1 MAARTDILKK
11 TILPSVLNSY
21 SVVFFFN
28 SQVIGGI
35 LLVISFFNIQAG
47 LSGLI
52 SVVATV
58 VIARRMGYDEIRLK
72 QGIYSFNSLLAGL
85 GIGTFF
91 EPGFAFF
98 VLLLLSV
105 IVCLMLSVTLSAWFG
120 KYGLPFL
127 SIPFVL
133 SFWLILLP
141 SSQFANLGLTHR
153 NIFWINEM
161 YGIGGKPLLDFFQT
175 IENLPLNKIIMI
187 YLRSLSSIIFQDNIF
202 SGILIAAAILA
213 GSRIAFLL
221 SVTGFLTAYLF
232 AVIAGS
238 DMASFSFYN
247 VGANYILVAIA
258 AGGFFV
264 IPSKYSFLWVIIL
277 IPLTSLLILA
287 LSRIAGS
294 FGIPLLSLPF
304 SITVILFIYFLILRL
319 KPGKLVLTTFQY
331 YSPEVNLYSFRG
343 NVDRN
348 TGYFYFP
355 IHLPFWGSWKVSQGY
370 EGKFTHQGDWSSAID
385 FVITDSNDST
395 HGQSNE
401 KCGDYYCFEKP
412 VLAPADGIVTDIT
425 DNIDD
430 NEPGKVNMVQNWGNT
445 VIIKHQNNLYSQ
457 LSHLRN
463 GSIKLKNGE
472 YVRKG
477 DVVGLC
483 GNSGR
488 SPEPHIHFQVQ
499 SVPLP
504 GARPLPYPFSYYFLE
519 TNGSRKLMSW
529 SIPSE
534 GEKISDV
541 LAGSLFREAFD
552 FQPGMIIRFRY
563 TVNDGPEQ
571 DVSWEVFTD
580 AYNYKYLFCQSTQSS
595 AWFVNDGTMFYFTSF
610 NGDRNSLLY
619 YFYLSAYK
627 ILQGFYDNVIIND
640 QFPLHVVAGNS
651 ILLWMHDF
659 AAPFRQIMKASYSVR
674 TAGADSQVNPSNVR
688 LVSHINISG
697 LFGIR
702 EVGVGQII
710 LTENCV
716 SEFSFE
722 SVKKRIRAWQEG
734 S

>member
-1 MAARTDILKK
+1 MSARTEILKK
-11 TILPSVLNSY
+11 TFVPAVLNSY

-28 SQVIGGI
+28 NQVIGGI
-35 LLVISFFNIQAG
+35 LLLISFFNFQAG

-58 VIARRMGYDEIRLK
+58 LIARQMGYDEIRLK
-72 QGIYSFNSLLAGL
+72 QGIYSFNSLLTGL

-91 EPGFAFF
+91 DPGFAFF

-141 SSQFANLGLTHR
+141 SSQLANLGLTHR
-153 NIFWINEM
+153 NIFWMNEM

-175 IENLPLNKIIMI
+175 IENMPLNRLIII
-187 YLRSLSSIIFQDNIF
+187 YLRSLSSIVFQDNVF
-202 SGILIAAAILA
+202 SGILIAACILG
-213 GSRIAFLL
+213 GSRISFLL

-238 DMASFSFYN
+238 DMAGFSFYN

-258 AGGFFV
+258 AGGFFI

-287 LSRIAGS
+287 LSKITGS

-304 SITVILFIYFLILRL
+304 SFTVISFVYFLVLRL
-319 KPGKLVLTTFQY
+319 KPGKLVLTPFQF

-343 NVDRN
+343 NIDRN

-355 IHLPFWGSWKVSQGY
+355 FHLPFWGTWKVSQGY
-370 EGKFTHQGDWSSAID
+370 DGKITHKGDWSSAID

-395 HGQSNE
+395 HAQTGE
-401 KCGDYYCFEKP
+401 ECGDYYCFDKP
-412 VLAPADGIVTDIT
+412 VLAPADGIVTEIA

-430 NEPGKVNMVQNWGNT
+430 NEPGKINTVQNWGNT

-457 LSHLRN
+457 LSHLRG
-463 GSIKLKNGE
+463 GSIKFKQGE

-504 GARPLPYPFSYYFLE
+504 GAKPLAYPFSYYFLE
-519 TNGSRKLMSW
+519 KEGGRKLMSW
-529 SIPSE
+529 SVPSE
-534 GEKISDV
+534 TEKISNV
-541 LAGSLFREAFD
+541 LASSLFMEAFD
-552 FQPGMIIRFRY
+552 FQPGMIVKFRY
-563 TVNDGPEQ
+563 TVNDGPEL
-571 DVSWEVFTD
+571 DVLWEVFTD
-580 AYNYKYLFCQSTQSS
+580 AYNHKYLYCQSSQST

-610 NGDRNSLLY
+610 HGDRNSLLY

-627 ILQGFYDNVIIND
+627 ILQGYYDDVIIND
-640 QFPLHVVAGNS
+640 QFPVHIIAGNTVP
-651 ILLWMHDF
+651 LWLHDII
-659 AAPFRQIMKASYSVR
+659 APFRQVMKASFSAR
-674 TAGADSQVNPSNVR
+674 TAWADSQVNPANVR
-688 LVSHINISG
+688 IVSHVNLSG

-702 EVGVGQII
+702 EVGIGQIV
-710 LTENCV
+710 LSENNV
-716 SEFSFE
+716 SGFSFE
-722 SVKKRIRAWQEG
+722 SVKKRIRAWREE